1 MSDANAFSVN
11 VHLASGR
18 LVAELMLGDD
28 QTILEV
34 KQRLEEVNGMP
45 LRAQQLIFMEQI
57 LADSMTV
64 KLAGICR
71 GASLLLVRTTREQ
84 IQSITDLRAA
94 FPSMRSIGV
103 QTSEGLEEDPPLL
116 DFESMML
123 DRHP

>member
-1 MSDANAFSVN
+1 MSDANTFSVN

-18 LVAELMLGDD
+18 LVAELMLGDE

-71 GASLLLVRTTREQ
+71 GASLLLVRTTCEQ

-103 QTSEGLEEDPPLL
+103 QTSEGLEQEPPSST
-116 DFESMML
+116 SMMW